1 MSALGGPKT
10 KVIREPEE
18 STRSTTRRVAPATEG
33 ALRVTRTQPSWLTL
47 RACGVSNSVRP
58 NDCST
63 GGPMNQPPV
72 LDSSEKE
79 LAILNA
85 NVDASVL
92 DEDAWEDATD
102 ESGVDCEMLCHS
114 QCRSSTFD
122 SVD

>member
-1 MSALGGPKT
+1 M
-10 KVIREPEE
+10 
-18 STRSTTRRVAPATEG
+18 
-33 ALRVTRTQPSWLTL
+33 
-47 RACGVSNSVRP
+47 
-58 NDCST
+58 
-63 GGPMNQPPV
+63 

-114 QCRSSTFD
+114 QWRSSTFD

>member
-1 MSALGGPKT
+1 
-10 KVIREPEE
+10 
-18 STRSTTRRVAPATEG
+18 
-33 ALRVTRTQPSWLTL
+33 
-47 RACGVSNSVRP
+47 
-58 NDCST
+58 
-63 GGPMNQPPV
+63 MNRPPV

-114 QCRSSTFD
+114 QWCSSTFD

>member
-1 MSALGGPKT
+1 
-10 KVIREPEE
+10 
-18 STRSTTRRVAPATEG
+18 
-33 ALRVTRTQPSWLTL
+33 
-47 RACGVSNSVRP
+47 
-58 NDCST
+58 
-63 GGPMNQPPV
+63 MNRPPV

-92 DEDAWEDATD
+92 DEDAWEDATN
-102 ESGVDCEMLCHS
+102 ESGVDREMLCHS

>member
-1 MSALGGPKT
+1 
-10 KVIREPEE
+10 
-18 STRSTTRRVAPATEG
+18 
-33 ALRVTRTQPSWLTL
+33 
-47 RACGVSNSVRP
+47 
-58 NDCST
+58 
-63 GGPMNQPPV
+63 MNRPPV

-102 ESGVDCEMLCHS
+102 ESGVDREMLCHS
-114 QCRSSTFD
+114 QWCSSTFD